1 MSSAL
6 RTYRLFIDGA
16 WVDGSGDEESSVISP
31 STEEVIG
38 SVPQASISDVDD
50 AVGAARRAFDDG
62 PWPRMAPAERSRIL
76 VAFAEAIASRRAELI
91 ELIIDEAGSARPI
104 AESLQFDAPLSH
116 AFWFAERA
124 ATFPYMEPL
133 PPIVAA
139 GGIGQGMIV
148 KEPAGVVAAITA
160 FNFPV
165 YLNLW
170 KLFPALAMGNTVV
183 LKPSPYTPLEAFALA
198 EIAEQVGLPPGT
210 VNVVTGDI
218 KAAETLT
225 THPAVDMVSFTGSE
239 QVGQAIQAQAAQ
251 GLKKVLLELG
261 GKSPSIVFAGA
272 DIAKAARSAAGSF
285 IRHAGQG
292 CGLTTR
298 VLAERAVH
306 DELVD
311 AMKAILD
318 RVTVGDPHDPAIVM
332 GPLIRDAQ
340 RARVERYVKSGL
352 AQGAQLVFGGSRP
365 AGLDRG
371 FYFEPTLFIGVDNA
385 MSVAQDEIF
394 GPVSVVI
401 PFEGEDEAIA
411 IANDTRFGL
420 AASVWHPDSVRALE
434 LARRIHAG
442 RVAINGG
449 GPTMNPHG
457 AWGGFKHSGLGRELG
472 DYGLH
477 EYVELKT
484 IEWGAGRP

>member
-1 MSSAL
+1 MGTTL
-6 RTYRLFIDGA
+6 RTYRLFIDGT
-16 WVDGSGDEESSVISP
+16 WVDGTGDEENVVISP

-38 SVPQASISDVDD
+38 SVPQASVADVQE
-50 AVGAARRAFDDG
+50 AVAAARFAFDDG
-62 PWPRMAPAERSRIL
+62 PWPRMQPKERSRVL
-76 VAFAEAIASRRAELI
+76 LAFAEAIAARRDELV

-124 ATFPYMEPL
+124 ATFPFLEPL
-133 PPIVAA
+133 PPVIAS
-139 GGIGQGMIV
+139 GGIGQGMIA

-198 EIAEQVGLPPGT
+198 EIAEAVGLPPGT
-210 VNVVTGDI
+210 VNVVTGDL
-218 KAAETLT
+218 KAAESLT
-225 THPAVDMVSFTGSE
+225 THPAVDMVSFTGSD
-239 QVGQAIQAQAAQ
+239 QVGKAIQAQAAE

-272 DIAKAARSAAGSF
+272 DVAKAARSAAGSF

-298 VLAERAVH
+298 VLAERAVY
-306 DELVD
+306 DE
-311 AMKAILD
+311 MIETMTAILA
-318 RVTVGDPHDPAIVM
+318 RVTVGDPHDPATVM
-332 GPLIRDAQ
+332 GPLIRETQ
-340 RARVERYVKSGL
+340 RARVEGYVASGKK
-352 AQGAQLVFGGSRP
+352 QGARLAFGGGRP

-371 FYFEPTLFIGVDNA
+371 FYVEPTLFADVDNA

-401 PFEGEDEAIA
+401 PFEGEDQAVA

-420 AASVWHPDSVRALE
+420 AASIWHPEPVRALE
-434 LARRIHAG
+434 LSRRIKAG

-472 DYGLH
+472 DYGLL

-484 IEWGAGRP
+484 IEWGAGKP

>member
-1 MSSAL
+1 MASAL
-6 RTYRLFIDGA
+6 RTYRLFIGGS
-16 WVDGSGDEESSVISP
+16 WVDGSGDEETLVISP
-31 STEEVIG
+31 STEEPIG
-38 SVPQASISDVDD
+38 SVPQGTVKDVEA
-50 AVGAARRAFDDG
+50 AVDAARRAFDDG
-62 PWPRMAPAERSRIL
+62 PWPGMDPRERSRVL
-76 VAFAEAIASRRAELI
+76 VAFAEAIAARRDDFI
-91 ELIIDEAGSARPI
+91 ELIIDEAGSARMI
-104 AESLQFDAPLSH
+104 AEQLQFDAPLGH

-124 ATFPYMEPL
+124 ATYPYMEPL
-133 PPIVAA
+133 PPVITPA
-139 GGIGQGMIV
+139 GIGQGMIV
-148 KEPAGVVAAITA
+148 KEPAGVVAAVTA

-218 KAAETLT
+218 AASEALT
-225 THPAVDMVSFTGSE
+225 THPAVDMVSFTGSD
-239 QVGQAIQAQAAQ
+239 QVGQLIQAQAAQ

-272 DIAKAARSAAGSF
+272 DLEKAARSAAGSF

-298 VLAERAVH
+298 VLAERSIH
-306 DELVD
+306 DELVEM
-311 AMKAILD
+311 MKAVLARI
-318 RVTVGDPHDPAIVM
+318 TVGDPHDAKNVM
-332 GPLIRDAQ
+332 GPLIRETQ

-352 AQGAQLVFGGSRP
+352 DQGATLAFGGGRP

-371 FYFEPTLFIGVDNA
+371 FYVEPTLFTGVDNS
-385 MSVAQDEIF
+385 MSMAQDEIF

-401 PFEGEDEAIA
+401 PFEGEDDAIA
-411 IANDTRFGL
+411 IANDTRYGL
-420 AASVWHPDSVRALE
+420 AASVWHPDPVRALE
-434 LARRIHAG
+434 LSRRIRAG

-449 GPTMNPHG
+449 GPTMNPAG

-472 DYGLH
+472 DYGLL

>member
-1 MSSAL
+1 MASAL
-6 RTYRLFIDGA
+6 RTYRLFIGGE
-16 WVDGSGDEESSVISP
+16 WVDGSGDEEDIVISP
-31 STEEVIG
+31 STEEAIG
-38 SVPQASISDVDD
+38 SVPQATVSDVEE
-50 AVGAARRAFDDG
+50 AVGAARHAFDEG
-62 PWPRMAPAERSRIL
+62 PWPRMRPSDRSRVL
-76 VAFAEAIASRRAELI
+76 VAFAEAVAARRSDLI
-91 ELIIDEAGSARPI
+91 ELIIDEAGSARSV

-148 KEPAGVVAAITA
+148 KEPAGVVAAVTA

-198 EIAEQVGLPPGT
+198 QIAEDAGLPPGT
-210 VNVVTGDI
+210 VNVVTGDV
-218 KAAETLT
+218 KAAEALT
-225 THPAVDMVSFTGSE
+225 RHPGVDMVSFTGSD

-261 GKSPSIVFAGA
+261 GKSPSIVFEGA
-272 DIAKAARSAAGSF
+272 DLEKAARSAAGSF

-298 VLAERAVH
+298 VLAERGVH
-306 DELVD
+306 DVLVER
-311 AMKAILD
+311 MKAVLA
-318 RVTVGDPHDPAIVM
+318 RVTVGDPHDPSVVM
-332 GPLIRDAQ
+332 GPLIRETQ

-352 AQGAQLVFGGSRP
+352 DQGARLAFGGGRP

-371 FYFEPTLFIGVDNA
+371 FYVEPALFVDVDNA
-385 MSVAQDEIF
+385 MSMAQDEIF

-401 PFEGEDEAIA
+401 PFEGEDQAVE
-411 IANDTRFGL
+411 IANDTRYGL
-420 AASVWHPDSVRALE
+420 AASIWHPDPVRALE
-434 LARRIHAG
+434 VARRIRAG

-472 DYGLH
+472 DYGLL

>member
-1 MSSAL
+1 MSATL
-6 RTYRLFIDGA
+6 RTYRLFIDGT
-16 WVDGSGDEESSVISP
+16 WVDGTGDEENAVISP

-38 SVPQASISDVDD
+38 SVPQASIADVEE
-50 AVGAARRAFDDG
+50 AVAAARFAFDDG
-62 PWPRMAPAERSRIL
+62 PWPRMAPKERSRVL
-76 VAFAEAIASRRAELI
+76 VAFAEAIAARRDELI

-104 AESLQFDAPLSH
+104 AESLQFDAPLGH

-124 ATFPYMEPL
+124 ATFPYLEPL
-133 PPIVAA
+133 PPVIASGA
-139 GGIGQGMIV
+139 IGQGMIA
-148 KEPAGVVAAITA
+148 KEPVGVVAAITA

-183 LKPSPYTPLEAFALA
+183 LKPSPYTPLEAFVLA
-198 EIAEQVGLPPGT
+198 EIAQEVGLPPGT
-210 VNVVTGDI
+210 VNVVTGDL

-225 THPAVDMVSFTGSE
+225 THPAVDMVSFTGSD
-239 QVGQAIQAQAAQ
+239 QVGRAIQAQAAE

-272 DIAKAARSAAGSF
+272 DVAKAARSAAGSF

-298 VLAERAVH
+298 VLAERAIY
-306 DELVD
+306 DELIE
-311 AMKAILD
+311 AMTAILA
-318 RVTVGDPHDPAIVM
+318 RVTVGDPHDPATVM
-332 GPLIRDAQ
+332 GPLIRETQ
-340 RARVERYVKSGL
+340 RARVERYVESGKQ
-352 AQGAQLVFGGSRP
+352 QGARLAFGGGRP

-371 FYFEPTLFIGVDNA
+371 FYVEPTLFVDVDNA
-385 MSVAQDEIF
+385 MNVAQDEIF

-401 PFEGEDEAIA
+401 PFEGEDEAVA
-411 IANDTRFGL
+411 IANDSRFGL
-420 AASVWHPDSVRALE
+420 AASVWHAEPVRALE
-434 LARRIHAG
+434 VARRIKAG

-472 DYGLH
+472 DYGLL

-484 IEWGAGRP
+484 IEWGAGKP